1 MSIGMT
7 DHQPYE
13 HNQIDIGLEAL
24 GLAVYINMAQCLQV
38 VGGLISR
45 DEMLEVDEMQKV
57 VETIASALAW
67 IDSTGLAERHPE
79 LRDMPSK
86 VDPLEFQGGGINI
99 IKWVERK
106 IEEMKEAEY
115 LKSVSYLN

>member
-1 MSIGMT
+1 M
-7 DHQPYE
+7 
-13 HNQIDIGLEAL
+13 
-24 GLAVYINMAQCLQV
+24 
-38 VGGLISR
+38 ISR
-45 DEMLEVDEMQKV
+45 DEMLEVDEMLRV

-67 IDSTGLAERHPE
+67 MDSTGLAERHPE
-79 LRDMPSK
+79 LADIPSQ

-99 IKWVERK
+99 IKWVEGK